1 MPTGCH
7 YDLLYYDD
15 VVVDNLVNS
24 LNMIKKTTGIW
35 YVSLNFGKDGG
46 KIIILGTRY
55 HQLDTYETIIEKD
68 SSRPE

>member
-15 VVVDNLVNS
+15 VVVDKLVNS
-24 LNMIKKTTGIW
+24 LNMIKKTTGVW

-46 KIIILGTRY
+46 KILSFPPTGYFI
-55 HQLDTYETIIEKD
+55 
-68 SSRPE
+68 PP